1 METWIWIVIVVLVV
15 ALVAA
20 LAYGIAAQRR
30 SSQLKKRFGPEYDRA
45 VDKAGSRREAET
57 ELSDIA
63 KRREQLEIKPLP
75 ERARREYAA
84 EWERVQRQFVEH
96 PQHAVAAADDL
107 IVSVMRDRGYPVD
120 EFDDRTEFVSADYPD
135 VASHYR
141 SAHAIRRR
149 GGDATTEDL
158 RQAFVHY
165 RALFDE
171 MLLDAERGETGERHE
186 HREVEDR
193 LDDRDRDDLGAH
205 DRDRVGEH
213 DDRDP
218 LEHHADRSGFADRDE
233 IDRPAHASDER
244 HERRA

>member
-1 METWIWIVIVVLVV
+1 METWIWIVIVILAA
-15 ALVAA
+15 ALAAA
-20 LAYGIAAQRR
+20 LAYGIAVQRR

-45 VDKAGSRREAET
+45 VDEAGSRHEAES
-57 ELSDIA
+57 ELTDIA
-63 KRREQLEIKPLP
+63 KRRDQLEIKPLP

-84 EWERVQRQFVEH
+84 EWERVQSQFVEH

-107 IVSVMRDRGYPVD
+107 VVSVMRDRGYPVD
-120 EFDDRTEFVSADYPD
+120 EFDDRTNFVSADYPE

-149 GGDATTEDL
+149 GGDATTEDF

-171 MLLDAERGETGERHE
+171 MLLDSERGEVRE
-186 HREVEDR
+186 HRDERREHGDDDDR
-193 LDDRDRDDLGAH
+193 LDDRQDRDRLGDRDDRDRLEH
-205 DRDRVGEH
+205 HTDRDRLG
-213 DDRDP
+213 DQ
-218 LEHHADRSGFADRDE
+218 DE
-233 IDRPAHASDER
+233 IDRRTHAGDIDRDR

>member
-1 METWIWIVIVVLVV
+1 METWIWIVIVVLAA
-15 ALVAA
+15 ALAAA
-20 LAYGIAAQRR
+20 LAYGIAVQRR
-30 SSQLKKRFGPEYDRA
+30 SSNLKKRFGPEYDRA
-45 VDKAGSRREAET
+45 VDEADSRQEAES

-63 KRREQLEIKPLP
+63 ERRDQLDIKPLP

-120 EFDDRTEFVSADYPD
+120 EFDDRTKFVSADYPE

-149 GGDATTEDL
+149 GGDATTEDF

-171 MLLDAERGETGERHE
+171 MLVDSERA
-186 HREVEDR
+186 
-193 LDDRDRDDLGAH
+193 DDRDRDDRDRDDRDWDRERTP
-205 DRDRVGEH
+205 DRDRADDWGRTDDRGH
-213 DDRDP
+213 LHDPDDRDRP
-218 LEHHADRSGFADRDE
+218 THAGDIDRD
-233 IDRPAHASDER
+233 R